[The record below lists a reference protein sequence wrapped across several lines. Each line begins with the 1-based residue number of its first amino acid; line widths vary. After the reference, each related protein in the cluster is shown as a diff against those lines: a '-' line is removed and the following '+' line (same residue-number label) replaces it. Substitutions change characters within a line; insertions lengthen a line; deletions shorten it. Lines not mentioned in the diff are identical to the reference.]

1 MNNQVKQLIDKET
14 FVDFLKSEINNWNGS
29 DMYARVRVDCLQWVI
44 DRIENNN
51 AQVGLID
58 TPPVPTIK
66 PGDKVRHKE
75 REMKNGMVILVSQ
88 NGEYVDVSWTGISSV
103 TYPITELEVMK

>member
-1 MNNQVKQLIDKET
+1 MNNQVKLIDAEEAAEAVESLYQIIQRGDLTTSDLEEAERAYERFIK
-14 FVDFLKSEINNWNGS
+14 VCCMKS
-29 DMYARVRVDCLQWVI
+29 A
-44 DRIENNN
+44 
-51 AQVGLID
+51 
-58 TPPVPTIK
+58 VPTIK

>member
-1 MNNQVKQLIDKET
+1 MNNQVKLIDAGKLQVWIDAE
-14 FVDFLKSEINNWNGS
+14 FEKRFPNDVYG
-29 DMYARVRVDCLQWVI
+29 YADGRQSIL
-44 DRIENNN
+44 DRLEQKVNE
-51 AQVGLID
+51 GLFDPD